1 MALLVLWSLKVV
13 FCWAWDELKQNC
25 RLSATKVS
33 FSWIGLLILFL
44 IPLLPADNVVI
55 YFW

>member
-13 FCWAWDELKQNC
+13 FCWAWDEFKQNC

-55 YFW
+55 YLW

>member
-1 MALLVLWSLKVV
+1 MALLVLWGLKVV

-33 FSWIGLLILFL
+33 FFWIGLLILFL

>member
-13 FCWAWDELKQNC
+13 FCCAWDELKQNC

-33 FSWIGLLILFL
+33 FFWIGRLILFL
-44 IPLLPADNVVI
+44 IPLLPADNVVL

>member
-13 FCWAWDELKQNC
+13 FCWAWDELKQNF

-33 FSWIGLLILFL
+33 FFWIGPTDF
-44 IPLLPADNVVI
+44 IPNTPTPC
-55 YFW
+55 